1 MVGKDAGVPTPP
13 VNHRI
18 VLARRPVGMV
28 TEEDF
33 RHEDAPV
40 PSPEP
45 GQALVRNLYLSL
57 DPAMRGWMN
66 EGDTY
71 VPAIGIGEVVRC
83 GGVGQVLESMS
94 ERFSPGDLVSGVVGW
109 QEFALVAERGPLGAS
124 KLPAGTD
131 PTMAMSVLGVTGM
144 TAWFGLFD
152 VGQPKEGETVV
163 VSGAAGA
170 TGSVAAQLAKAH
182 GCRVVGIAGGPEKC
196 EWLRSIGL
204 DEAIDYRGDLRAQ
217 LAAACPDGI
226 DVYFDNVG
234 GPILEAVL
242 GRIRDHA
249 RVVLCGAISGYNATE
264 PPPGPRNLAQLI
276 IRRGRMEGFI
286 LFDYAPR
293 FAEAQADLARRVV
306 AGELQWKV
314 DVVEGLAAA
323 PSAINRLFTGGNT
336 GKLLVKLADPS

>member
-1 MVGKDAGVPTPP
+1 MTVLPP
-13 VNHRI
+13 
-18 VLARRPVGMV
+18 G
-28 TEEDF
+28 
-33 RHEDAPV
+33 
-40 PSPEP
+40 
-45 GQALVRNLYLSL
+45 L
-57 DPAMRGWMN
+57 DP
-66 EGDTY
+66 T
-71 VPAIGIGEVVRC
+71 VAIG
-83 GGVGQVLESMS
+83 
-94 ERFSPGDLVSGVVGW
+94 
-109 QEFALVAERGPLGAS
+109 
-124 KLPAGTD
+124 
-131 PTMAMSVLGVTGM
+131 VLGVTGM
-144 TAWFGLFD
+144 TAYFGLFD
-152 VGQPKEGETVV
+152 VGQPKPGDTVV

-170 TGSVAAQLAKAH
+170 TGSVVGQLARIEGA
-182 GCRVVGIAGGPEKC
+182 GTVVGIAGSAEKC
-196 EWLRSIGL
+196 AWLT
-204 DEAIDYRGDLRAQ
+204 DELGFDHAINYRDDDVAVRLRVT
-217 LAAACPDGI
+217 CPDGI

-249 RVVLCGAISGYNATE
+249 RIVLCGAISGYNATE